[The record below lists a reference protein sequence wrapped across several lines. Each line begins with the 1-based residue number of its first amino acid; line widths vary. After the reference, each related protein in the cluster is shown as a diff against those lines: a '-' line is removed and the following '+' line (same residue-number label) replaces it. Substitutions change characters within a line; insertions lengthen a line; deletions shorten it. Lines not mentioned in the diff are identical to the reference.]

1 MKTSQH
7 MYAARQQ
14 KFAISH
20 DCFLEQGQR
29 FAIFIGEEEKKS
41 ITEPQ
46 HMAKAMSNTFYS
58 HSMI

>member
-29 FAIFIGEEEKKS
+29 FAIFIGEEEK
-41 ITEPQ
+41 I
-46 HMAKAMSNTFYS
+46 
-58 HSMI
+58 